1 MATASADR
9 PRVRLTLRQ
18 LGVLVALGVV
28 GNLWAA
34 WLGVH
39 VSNAESPAA
48 KADGI
53 ITLRKLPENPHRLL
67 IRRAVIALA
76 MNAVILTGLACTVL
90 ANYLED
96 VRRRKLGLPLHA
108 SERRIF
114 ARGIRARTDS
124 AGGLAP
130 VRISRHVRPGVR
142 VDLKCH
148 LRPRTRIFTR
158 PSS

>member
-1 MATASADR
+1 MATATADR

-18 LGVLVALGVV
+18 LALAIAMFVA
-28 GNLWAA
+28 GNLWAV

-53 ITLRKLPENPHRLL
+53 IALRQMPENPHRLL
-67 IRRAVIALA
+67 IRRVVIAMA
-76 MNAVILTGLACTVL
+76 MNVVILTGLAFTVL

-96 VRRRKLGLPLHA
+96 GRRLKLGLPRDA
-108 SERRIF
+108 AEGRIF
-114 ARGIRARTDS
+114 GRHTRARGDR
-124 AGGLAP
+124 AGGMAP

-148 LRPRTRIFTR
+148 LRPRMRISR
-158 PSS
+158 PS